1 MKTTCLSL
9 TLAALLSVAA
19 WSQQPQKSEP
29 VALPERIAPDAP
41 VPGLTPSPEPAKAGE
56 SQPVVA
62 APAQLTTVPARTAP
76 APAKPIEVTTKGNIV
91 MNFQGASL
99 RDVLNYLSEAAGFII
114 VQEEPV
120 KGTID
125 VVSKQPLGP
134 EEAVD
139 LVNAVIIEKGY
150 VAIRNGRI
158 LKIVKRDGAQK
169 RDLPVQLG
177 SDPEM
182 IPRKDAM
189 VTQILPLRYGEAAK
203 MVENL
208 RPLLAENAT
217 ISANESSNSILLTDT
232 QTNIRRIAEII
243 KAVDTSVSAI
253 STLHVY
259 PLKYADAKE
268 LATVISQLFVSDSS
282 SGRSRNRG
290 GGGSFPF
297 PFPGGGDR
305 GGDRDSSGQSE
316 ARKANSRVV
325 AVADEQSNSLIV
337 SAPADDIPT
346 ITELVE
352 KIDTSISDVT
362 ETQIFRL
369 QHADATE
376 LAQLITN
383 LYGETGNQQN
393 GTRNRGESRGPGGF
407 FGFGGDRGDRGD
419 RSRNS
424 NDQSQRALLQSKVVA
439 VGDPRTNSLVVTAAR
454 DTMFQIAQTVGRLDA
469 TDAKKQRVF
478 VHSLEHADADAV
490 ANVLRGM
497 LGDQT
502 ATNANMQNGASRLQD
517 RSATGAAM
525 DANQIFNS
533 SGNAR
538 GGGR

>member
-1 MKTTCLSL
+1 MKPTCLSL
-9 TLAALLSVAA
+9 TLAALLSAAA
-19 WSQQPQKSEP
+19 WSQQPQKPEP
-29 VALPERIAPDAP
+29 IALPERIAPDAP
-41 VPGLTPSPEPAKAGE
+41 LPGLAPPPEPAKAGE
-56 SQPVVA
+56 PQPA
-62 APAQLTTVPARTAP
+62 AATPAQPATPLAKTAP
-76 APAKPIEVTTKGNIV
+76 ALAKPIEVTTKGNIV

-99 RDVLNYLSEAAGFII
+99 TDVLNHLSEAAGFII

-120 KGTID
+120 KGTIT
-125 VVSKQPLGP
+125 VVSKQALGP

-139 LVNAVIIEKGY
+139 LLNAVLIEKGF

-158 LKIVKRDGAQK
+158 LKIVKRTGAEK

-203 MVENL
+203 LVENL
-208 RPLLAENAT
+208 RPLLPENAT
-217 ISANESSNSILLTDT
+217 ITANDSSNSILMTDT
-232 QTNIRRIAEII
+232 QTNIRRMAEII

-282 SGRSRNRG
+282 SSRNRNRG
-290 GGGSFPF
+290 GGGGFPF

-305 GGDRDSSGQSE
+305 GGSRDSSEQSE
-316 ARKANSRVV
+316 ARKANSRII

-337 SAPADDIPT
+337 SAPAEDIPT

-383 LYGETGNQQN
+383 LYSETGNQQN
-393 GTRNRGESRGPGGF
+393 GQNRNRNEGRGPGGF
-407 FGFGGDRGDRGD
+407 FGFGGDRGGD
-419 RSRNS
+419 RSRNSS

-469 TDAKKQRVF
+469 TDAKKQRVY
-478 VHSLEHADADAV
+478 VYSLEHVDPDSV

-502 ATNANMQNGASRLQD
+502 ATNTNAQNGASRLSE

-533 SGNAR
+533 NNNNSR
-538 GGGR
+538 GGR

>member
-9 TLAALLSVAA
+9 TLAALLSAAA
-19 WSQQPQKSEP
+19 WSQQPSKSEP
-29 VALPERIAPDAP
+29 VALPERIARDAP
-41 VPGLTPSPEPAKAGE
+41 VPGLPPPPELEKAGE
-56 SQPVVA
+56 PQPAAA
-62 APAQLTTVPARTAP
+62 APAQPAKPAA

-125 VVSKQPLGP
+125 VVSKQALGP
-134 EEAVD
+134 DEAVD

-158 LKIVKRDGAQK
+158 LKIVKRSGAEK

-177 SDPEM
+177 SDPEL

-208 RPLLAENAT
+208 RPLLAESAT

-232 QTNIRRIAEII
+232 QTNIRRIAQII

-268 LATVISQLFVSDSS
+268 LATVISQLFVNDSS
-282 SGRSRNRG
+282 SGRSRNRDG
-290 GGGSFPF
+290 GGGFPF

-305 GGDRDSSGQSE
+305 GGGRDSGSGQSE

-337 SAPADDIPT
+337 SAPAEDIPT

-352 KIDTSISDVT
+352 KIDTSITDVT

-383 LYGETGNQQN
+383 LYGETVNQQN
-393 GTRNRGESRGPGGF
+393 GQNRNRGEFRGPGGF
-407 FGFGGDRGDRGD
+407 FGFGGDRGGD

-424 NDQSQRALLQSKVVA
+424 GSEQSQRALLQSKVVA

-454 DTMFQIAQTVGRLDA
+454 VTMFQIAQTVGRLDA
-469 TDAKKQRVF
+469 TDAKKQRVY
-478 VHSLEHADADAV
+478 VYSLEHADADAV

-502 ATNANMQNGASRLQD
+502 ATTANQQNGASRLSE
-517 RSATGAAM
+517 RTATGAAM

-533 SGNAR
+533 NNNNSR
-538 GGGR
+538 GGR